1 MSDNENSRGLSD
13 KNGSRLIEITRILT
27 RHEVVRGMTPE
38 KLRLILEDLGPTY
51 IKLGQIMSTRSDI
64 LPQAYCDELMKLR
77 SDVPP
82 MPFEEVIEVIETSYK
97 QSWNEVFESIEKE
110 CLGSASIAQVHRAK
124 LITGENV
131 VIKVQ
136 RKGIYDVMKRDIGL
150 MHKAVRL
157 MPTRRLS
164 GVVDLDMILDELW
177 VVTQEEMN
185 FMKEA
190 DSMEEF
196 ARFNRDIEYFATPV
210 LYRSYTTGR
219 VLVMEYID
227 GIEIDDKEK
236 LLENGYDLNE
246 IGTKFVD
253 NYIPQV
259 LDDGFFHADPHPG
272 NLRIRDG
279 KIVWIDMGMMGRMSE
294 HDRTLLKQ
302 AVEGI
307 ATGDISEIQD
317 AVMAIGQFQGKPDP
331 ARLYDDLGMFMAQY
345 GKMEM
350 KDIDIAKILMELM
363 EIMKKNHMAMP
374 HGMTLLVRGLTQV
387 EGVLAEISPEISI
400 VEIAAARMRND
411 FYNIENWRAEL
422 KGNLLGSYRAAKDL
436 MSLPTLTA
444 KILRGY
450 QKGQTRINLD
460 LHSSD
465 ELSALLRHLVRNL
478 VIGLCLAA
486 LLISSSIICMTDMW
500 PKVFGIPLL
509 GASGY
514 FLAIIISAYLV
525 LRYFRNRRM

>member
-1 MSDNENSRGLSD
+1 
-13 KNGSRLIEITRILT
+13 
-27 RHEVVRGMTPE
+27 
-38 KLRLILEDLGPTY
+38 
-51 IKLGQIMSTRSDI
+51 
-64 LPQAYCDELMKLR
+64 
-77 SDVPP
+77 
-82 MPFEEVIEVIETSYK
+82 
-97 QSWNEVFESIEKE
+97 
-110 CLGSASIAQVHRAK
+110 
-124 LITGENV
+124 
-131 VIKVQ
+131 
-136 RKGIYDVMKRDIGL
+136 
-150 MHKAVRL
+150 
-157 MPTRRLS
+157 
-164 GVVDLDMILDELW
+164 
-177 VVTQEEMN
+177 
-185 FMKEA
+185 
-190 DSMEEF
+190 
-196 ARFNRDIEYFATPV
+196 
-210 LYRSYTTGR
+210 
-219 VLVMEYID
+219 
-227 GIEIDDKEK
+227 
-236 LLENGYDLNE
+236 
-246 IGTKFVD
+246 
-253 NYIPQV
+253 
-259 LDDGFFHADPHPG
+259 
-272 NLRIRDG
+272 
-279 KIVWIDMGMMGRMSE
+279 
-294 HDRTLLKQ
+294 
-302 AVEGI
+302 
-307 ATGDISEIQD
+307 
-317 AVMAIGQFQGKPDP
+317 MAIGQFQGKPDP

>member
-1 MSDNENSRGLSD
+1 MSEQEKSRGSVE
-13 KNGSRLIEITRILT
+13 NGSRLIEITRILT

-77 SDVPP
+77 SEVPP

-97 QSWNEVFESIEKE
+97 QPWGEVFQSIEKD

-124 LITGENV
+124 LVTGEDV

-196 ARFNRDIEYFATPV
+196 ARFNREVEYFATPV
-210 LYRSYTTGR
+210 LYRGYTTGR

-227 GIEIDDKEK
+227 GIEIDDKER
-236 LLENGYDLNE
+236 LLAEGYDLND

-253 NYIPQV
+253 NYIHQV

-279 KIVWIDMGMMGRMSE
+279 KIVWIDMGMMGHMSE
-294 HDRTLLKQ
+294 HDRTLLRQ

-307 ATGDISEIQD
+307 ATNDIGEIQD
-317 AVMAIGQFQGKPDP
+317 AVMALGKFRGKPDP
-331 ARLYDDLGMFMAQY
+331 TRLYEDLAMFMAQY

-350 KDIDIAKILMELM
+350 KEIDIARILTELM
-363 EIMKKNHMAMP
+363 EIMKKNRMSMP
-374 HGMTLLVRGLTQV
+374 HGFTLLVRGLTQV
-387 EGVLAEISPEISI
+387 EGVLAEISPEISV
-400 VEIAAARMRND
+400 VEIAAARFRSEMYS
-411 FYNIENWRAEL
+411 FENWQAEL
-422 KGNLLGSYRAAKDL
+422 KSNLLGSYRSAKDL
-436 MSLPTLTA
+436 VSLPTLTA

-465 ELSALLRHLVRNL
+465 ELSALLRHLVRNM

-486 LLISSSIICMTDMW
+486 LLISSSIICLTDMW

-509 GASGY
+509 GAAGY
-514 FLAIIISAYLV
+514 FIAIIISVWLV
-525 LRYFRNRRM
+525 LRYFRNRRS